1 MKDIIRWT
9 TNEGRDFA
17 SREEAKQMEAM
28 ENVLKSRQC
37 YGKIEIKNP
46 EQLLDLFLDLKDELS
61 KP

>member
-37 YGKIEIKNP
+37 YRKIEIKNP
-46 EQLLDLFLDLKDELS
+46 EQLLDLFLDLKYELS